1 MQQQP
6 THSFEGKTLKEVLD
20 RVARALGEEAIILE
34 SGENEGNVWVTAVPG
49 QEEPSQPHIPLPS
62 PEELL
67 EEAGFS
73 HEILTNFRS
82 FASSRRKKPADSRAR
97 LIAFFKKILAQRL
110 SPFDFDA
117 AFAQEA
123 PASFFLVGATGQGKT
138 VTTAKFAVSLVQQGI
153 LPVVASLDV
162 VKSGGL
168 FQLEALLQTL
178 DLPVQAL
185 QTQKDIHSLLAKTPP
200 HAFVL
205 IDTPGLNLFDA
216 ADRRQIQEWREGT
229 QGTPFGLLR
238 AGGDFRET
246 EGIIDF
252 FQEADITRVGVTH
265 CDATQRLGTVLSAI
279 FSSPMTLEFLCDAP
293 FISQTP
299 QTAFADKIVDML
311 LSSVKSSR
319 KHAA

>member
-6 THSFEGKTLKEVLD
+6 THFFEGKTLKEVLD
-20 RVARALGEEAIILE
+20 HVTHSLGEEAVIWE
-34 SGENEGNVWVTAVPG
+34 SGESEGNVWVTAISG
-49 QEEPSQPHIPLPS
+49 QEDSSQPHIPLPS

-73 HEILTNFRS
+73 PEILTNFCS
-82 FASSRRKKPADSRAR
+82 FASSRRKKSADSRAR
-97 LIAFFKKILAQRL
+97 LIAFFKKILAQRP
-110 SPFDFDA
+110 SSFDFDA
-117 AFAQEA
+117 ALAQEA
-123 PASFFLVGATGQGKT
+123 PTSFFLVGATGQGKT
-138 VTTAKFAVSLVQQGI
+138 VTTAKFAVSLIQQGI
-153 LPVVASLDV
+153 LPIVASLDV
-162 VKSGGL
+162 IKSGGL

-178 DLPVQAL
+178 DLPVQTL
-185 QTQKDIHSLLAKTPP
+185 QTQKDIRSLLAKTPS

-216 ADRRQIQEWREGT
+216 ADRRRIQEWRAEA

-238 AGGDFRET
+238 AGGDLRET
-246 EGIIDF
+246 EEIIDF
-252 FQEADITRVGVTH
+252 FREADITRVGVTH

-279 FSSPMTLEFLCDAP
+279 FSSPMTLEFLCDSP

-319 KHAA
+319 KRAA